1 MIDER
6 KMKRGEIVS
15 RPRLPHDGTLVA
27 LTEHTDLQNH
37 QASKDLR

>member
-15 RPRLPHDGTLVA
+15 RPRMPHDGTAVS
-27 LTEHTDLQNH
+27 LTEHTGLQNH
-37 QASKDLR
+37 QASKGLR